1 MGFCSPHRTHRS
13 HPKTLHGLWGRQVE
27 PGLEPL
33 SGSRPDPCLLL
44 MGRRGGR
51 GEATPSGCSPSP
63 SAGVASRQ
71 AACPLIRGG
80 THDSA
85 GQRGTF
91 LKASSRAAT
100 YIKI

>member
-44 MGRRGGR
+44 MGR
-51 GEATPSGCSPSP
+51 
-63 SAGVASRQ
+63 
-71 AACPLIRGG
+71 
-80 THDSA
+80 
-85 GQRGTF
+85 
-91 LKASSRAAT
+91 
-100 YIKI
+100 